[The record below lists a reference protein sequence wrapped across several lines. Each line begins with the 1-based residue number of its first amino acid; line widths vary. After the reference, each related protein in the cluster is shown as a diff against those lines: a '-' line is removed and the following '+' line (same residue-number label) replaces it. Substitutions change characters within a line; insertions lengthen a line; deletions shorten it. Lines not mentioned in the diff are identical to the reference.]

1 MVKLQEP
8 LIELEEIYSRA
19 SLFIRTL
26 ILETVICKYDPV
38 FDEDRDPGC
47 RASRYDRTW
56 VIALLSRDHISKPVH
71 RIFRWTRH
79 PQLPWSNWRRVD
91 SLLT

>member
-47 RASRYDRTW
+47 RVLGTTG
-56 VIALLSRDHISKPVH
+56 PG
-71 RIFRWTRH
+71 
-79 PQLPWSNWRRVD
+79 
-91 SLLT
+91 